1 MVAQQQAPPATF
13 TNSAQKRTQY
23 LGQIAFDGGTT
34 AADRRLV
41 LRNAGYLRWLR
52 LVGNVSFQYTTA
64 GPTGTDPF
72 GGYGGFIKWI
82 RVRANNVGTL
92 YDCSGEATAII
103 SAIHNDYVYG
113 AAAVNPPP
121 YSLTASP
128 GVAATT
134 CTFPLHVPLEL
145 PLANKPSPLGLYQT
159 AQNSNETSLEVQ
171 FRPIVATA
179 GTPGSG
185 IYVGNG
191 NNLNAGSTGYV
202 DVTQS
207 FFDPI
212 EVQSA
217 EPNLGYMR
225 MWREFPFTFTS
236 DGDTEIRLPPSNIYT
251 RVFVW
256 IVTGA
261 AGAGALDSTH
271 ATRFQLRY
279 GPNLP
284 IYDQKVQDVVYEM
297 QQRYSF
303 MNPGTGAS
311 TMPAGF
317 YGFDLLEDSHD
328 ERDMIDSAATTD
340 LRLVVTLAGA
350 TYSGGFVS
358 KVIVEQ
364 LIPLEVP
371 VGA

>member
-13 TNSAQKRTQY
+13 TNSAQKRNQR
-23 LGQIAFDGGTT
+23 LSVIPFDGGTT
-34 AADRRLV
+34 SADRRLV
-41 LRNAGYLRWLR
+41 LRNAGYLRKLSCIAS
-52 LVGNVSFQYTTA
+52 VNFQYTTA
-64 GPTGTDPF
+64 GPTGTDPL
-72 GGYGGFIKWI
+72 GTYGGIVKWI

-92 YDCSGEATAII
+92 FDCSGESTAVL
-103 SAIHNDYVYG
+103 SAIHNQYVYG
-113 AAAVNPPP
+113 AGNVTPAP
-121 YSLTASP
+121 YNFPSAPAL
-128 GVAATT
+128 AATT
-134 CTFPLHVPLEL
+134 AKWPLTVPLEL

-159 AQNSNETSLEVQ
+159 AQNSNETSIEVQ
-171 FRPIVATA
+171 FRPINGTA

-185 IYVGNG
+185 LYTGNPA
-191 NNLNAGSTGYV
+191 NLQAGSTGGV
-202 DVTQS
+202 LVTQS

-212 EVQSA
+212 EVKEA

-225 MWREFPFTFTS
+225 IWREFPYTFVS
-236 DGDTEIRLPPSNIYT
+236 DGDNEIRLPPSNIYT

-256 IVTGA
+256 IITGA

-284 IYDQKVQDVVYEM
+284 IYDQDVDDVVYEM
-297 QQRYSF
+297 AARYNIV
-303 MNPGTGAS
+303 NPATGAS
-311 TMPAGF
+311 LLPPGF

-340 LRLVVTLAGA
+340 LRLVVTLSGA
-350 TYSGGFVS
+350 TYTGGFAS

>member
-1 MVAQQQAPPATF
+1 
-13 TNSAQKRTQY
+13 
-23 LGQIAFDGGTT
+23 
-34 AADRRLV
+34 
-41 LRNAGYLRWLR
+41 
-52 LVGNVSFQYTTA
+52 
-64 GPTGTDPF
+64 
-72 GGYGGFIKWI
+72 
-82 RVRANNVGTL
+82 VRANNVGTL
-92 YDCSGEATAII
+92 FDCSGEATCVLG
-103 SAIHNDYVYG
+103 AIHSQYVYG
-113 AAAVNPPP
+113 AGTMTPAP
-121 YSLTASP
+121 YNFVTSP
-128 GVAATT
+128 GTAATT
-134 CTFPLHVPLEL
+134 DVFPFHVPLEL

-171 FRPIVATA
+171 FRPINGTA

-185 IYVGNG
+185 LYTGNPA
-191 NNLNAGSTGYV
+191 NLVAGSTGYV

-212 EVQSA
+212 EVRDA

-297 QQRYSF
+297 SQRYNILTPS
-303 MNPGTGAS
+303 TGLS
-311 TMPAGF
+311 LIPPGF

-350 TYSGGFVS
+350 TYTGGFVS

-371 VGA
+371 VGG